1 MAKRDTGGV
10 PRNFGVPGFSL
21 ESILEEC
28 RDKAPEETA
37 APETAET
44 EYLPETVQKVG
55 VFVNAS
61 LSRIR
66 ERVAAWQLDYIQ
78 LHGKESPEL
87 CREVQQ
93 TGLRDIKAFS
103 LRTPDDLLATESYAA
118 CCDYF
123 LFDTPCN
130 GYGGSGKS
138 FDWEMLTHYH
148 GETPFLLSGGLKP
161 ESLDA
166 LLKFSHPRWAG
177 IDLNSGF
184 EQAPGLK
191 DAAALS
197 DFIDSFKQNKY
208 NL

>member
-1 MAKRDTGGV
+1 MGFIDYEGSPRYVAGV
-10 PRNFGVPGFSL
+10 P
-21 ESILEEC
+21 
-28 RDKAPEETA
+28 
-37 APETAET
+37 
-44 EYLPETVQKVG
+44 EYLPETVQKAG

-61 LSRIR
+61 LSRIQ

-78 LHGKESPEL
+78 LHGKESPEF

-93 TGLRDIKAFS
+93 TGLRVIKAFS
-103 LRTPDDLLATESYAA
+103 LRTPDDLLATESYAT

-166 LLKFSHPRWAG
+166 LLNFSHPHWAG

-184 EQAPGLK
+184 EQVPGLK
-191 DAAALS
+191 DAAVLS

>member
-1 MAKRDTGGV
+1 MA
-10 PRNFGVPGFSL
+10 
-21 ESILEEC
+21 
-28 RDKAPEETA
+28 
-37 APETAET
+37 
-44 EYLPETVQKVG
+44 
-55 VFVNAS
+55 
-61 LSRIR
+61 
-66 ERVAAWQLDYIQ
+66 
-78 LHGKESPEL
+78 
-87 CREVQQ
+87 
-93 TGLRDIKAFS
+93 TGLHSASRKGIAGVLPGSATDRPTRHQGLFPAYA
-103 LRTPDDLLATESYAA
+103 DDLLATESYAT

-166 LLKFSHPRWAG
+166 LLNFSHPHWAG

-184 EQAPGLK
+184 EQVPGLK
-191 DAAALS
+191 DAAVLS

>member
-1 MAKRDTGGV
+1 MIVKVCGMREAENIRQVEQTGADWMGFIDYEGSPRYVAGV
-10 PRNFGVPGFSL
+10 P
-21 ESILEEC
+21 
-28 RDKAPEETA
+28 
-37 APETAET
+37 
-44 EYLPETVQKVG
+44 EYLPESVQKVG

-78 LHGKESPEL
+78 LHGKESPEF

-93 TGLRDIKAFS
+93 TSIRVIKAFS

-130 GYGGSGKS
+130 GFGGSGKS
-138 FDWEMLTHYH
+138 FDWELLDSYE
-148 GETPFLLSGGLKP
+148 GPLPFQLSGGLSP
-161 ESLDA
+161 ESIESLSR
-166 LLKFSHPRWAG
+166 FRNPWWQG

>member
-1 MAKRDTGGV
+1 MIVKVCGMREAENIRQVEQTGADWMGFIDYEGSPRYVADV
-10 PRNFGVPGFSL
+10 P
-21 ESILEEC
+21 
-28 RDKAPEETA
+28 
-37 APETAET
+37 

-61 LSRIR
+61 LPRIR
-66 ERVAAWQLDYIQ
+66 ERRTAWQLNFVQ
-78 LHGKESPEL
+78 LHGKESPEF

-93 TGLRDIKAFS
+93 TGLRVIKAFS

-166 LLKFSHPRWAG
+166 LLKFSHSSWAG

-197 DFIDSFKQNKY
+197 DFIYSFKQNKY

>member
-1 MAKRDTGGV
+1 M
-10 PRNFGVPGFSL
+10 PPS
-21 ESILEEC
+21 
-28 RDKAPEETA
+28 
-37 APETAET
+37 
-44 EYLPETVQKVG
+44 
-55 VFVNAS
+55 
-61 LSRIR
+61 
-66 ERVAAWQLDYIQ
+66 
-78 LHGKESPEL
+78 
-87 CREVQQ
+87 
-93 TGLRDIKAFS
+93 
-103 LRTPDDLLATESYAA
+103 ATT
-118 CCDYF
+118 F

-148 GETPFLLSGGLKP
+148 SETPFLLSGGLKP

-197 DFIDSFKQNKY
+197 DFIYSFKQNKY

>member
-1 MAKRDTGGV
+1 MATEFRPAPRKGIAGV
-10 PRNFGVPGFSL
+10 LPGSATDWPT
-21 ESILEEC
+21 C
-28 RDKAPEETA
+28 H
-37 APETAET
+37 
-44 EYLPETVQKVG
+44 Q
-55 VFVNAS
+55 
-61 LSRIR
+61 
-66 ERVAAWQLDYIQ
+66 
-78 LHGKESPEL
+78 
-87 CREVQQ
+87 
-93 TGLRDIKAFS
+93 GLL

-166 LLKFSHPRWAG
+166 LLKFSHSSWAG

-197 DFIDSFKQNKY
+197 DFIYSFKQNKY

>member
-1 MAKRDTGGV
+1 MATGFRSAPRKGIAGV
-10 PRNFGVPGFSL
+10 LPGSATD
-21 ESILEEC
+21 
-28 RDKAPEETA
+28 RHTRH
-37 APETAET
+37 
-44 EYLPETVQKVG
+44 Q
-55 VFVNAS
+55 
-61 LSRIR
+61 
-66 ERVAAWQLDYIQ
+66 
-78 LHGKESPEL
+78 
-87 CREVQQ
+87 
-93 TGLRDIKAFS
+93 GLL

-138 FDWEMLTHYH
+138 FDWEILTHYH

-161 ESLDA
+161 ENLDA
-166 LLKFSHPRWAG
+166 LLKFSHSSWAG

-184 EQAPGLK
+184 ELTPGLK

-197 DFIDSFKQNKY
+197 DFINSFKQNKY

>member
-1 MAKRDTGGV
+1 MIVKVCGMREAENIRQVEQTGADWMGFIDYEGSPRYVAGV
-10 PRNFGVPGFSL
+10 P
-21 ESILEEC
+21 
-28 RDKAPEETA
+28 
-37 APETAET
+37 
-44 EYLPETVQKVG
+44 EYLPETVQKAG

-66 ERVAAWQLDYIQ
+66 ERAAAWQLDYIQ
-78 LHGKESPEL
+78 LHGKESPEF

-93 TGLRDIKAFS
+93 TGIRVIKAFS

-130 GYGGSGKS
+130 GFGGSGKS

-166 LLKFSHPRWAG
+166 LLDFSHPHWAG

-191 DAAALS
+191 DAAFLS